1 MSKKT
6 KTEYANEANCSNCG
20 SHRIVHDSDTGES
33 ICGNCGIVLEDV
45 SVDRGPEWRAF
56 TPEERLNKQRTG
68 GPISNLYYDRGLA
81 TKFDPKDVKGG
92 SSEERQKLWRL
103 KKWDTRT
110 KLDKKGK
117 RNLSH
122 ALTKLDRIAEDL
134 HLPKDVKEKA
144 SDIYRK
150 ALDKDMIRGRTI
162 EGFVAASIYAAC
174 RQSKVP
180 RSLKEVSKASTQDM
194 KTISRTYR
202 LLLWELDLKMPV
214 DHPMKFVPRIASEVE
229 VSRETDRLTV
239 EILRKAKKEKALM
252 GKDPRGMAAAAL
264 YLAGKTN
271 EEGCTQRE
279 VSDAAGTSEVTL
291 RNRLRDLEELSLNH
305 ILPPREE

>member
-1 MSKKT
+1 MSNRSN
-6 KTEYANEANCSNCG
+6 TESENEDVCP
-20 SHRIVHDSDTGES
+20 R
-33 ICGNCGIVLEDV
+33 CGNTQLVYDPSSGEEACNRCGLVVTD
-45 SVDRGPEWRAF
+45 SGVDRGPEWRAF

-81 TKFDPKDVKGG
+81 TKFNPKDVKGG
-92 SSEERQKLWRL
+92 TSKDRQKLWRL

-122 ALTKLDRIAEDL
+122 ALTKLDRIAEIL
-134 HLPKDVKEKA
+134 HLPTDVKEKA

-180 RSLKEVSKASTQDM
+180 RSLREVSQASTQDM

-202 LLLWELDLKMPV
+202 LLLWDLDLKMPV
-214 DHPMKFVPRIASEVE
+214 DHPMKFVPKIASEVE
-229 VSRETDRLTV
+229 VSRKTDRLTV
-239 EILRKAKKEKALM
+239 EILRKAKREKALI

-264 YLAGKTN
+264 YMACKVNG
-271 EEGCTQRE
+271 EGCTQRKI
-279 VSDAAGTSEVTL
+279 SDAAGTSEVTL
-291 RNRLRDLEELSLNH
+291 RNRLRDLEELPLNN
-305 ILPPREE
+305 ILSTGEE